1 MSRLDEIEQ
10 MEPTPNAWANRF
22 KALVFGGE
30 QFDALYQWQAERAGL
45 KYGPKSK
52 LSPHILTEA
61 TPITIND
68 PLHIDIPVSL
78 SATTPSRELRFYFQD
93 PAFVRRATSTVI
105 GARLTAA
112 GQPDQLFEN
121 SIDPRD
127 YIYAQL
133 KREGAGDTFMTDFM
147 PLSEFTGPGMHAYFW
162 NLVPA
167 VRQAETLL
175 LTLTLTPPGYASSQ
189 APPFV
194 DHIGQVVVSFHTERL
209 AAWGI

>member
-1 MSRLDEIEQ
+1 MGLDQLDNMNE
-10 MEPTPNAWANRF
+10 TSVNAWANRF
-22 KALVFGGE
+22 KSLVFGGQ
-30 QFDALYQWQAERAGL
+30 QFDELYQWQAERAGL

-52 LSPHILTEA
+52 LAPHILTQA
-61 TPITIND
+61 TPITLDD

-78 SATTPSRELRFYFQD
+78 SATTVSVSLRYYFQD
-93 PAFVRRATSTVI
+93 PAFIRRATSTVM
-105 GARLTAA
+105 APRLTAA

-133 KREGAGDTFMTDFM
+133 KREGAGDTFMTNFM

-167 VRQAETLL
+167 VRQAETLE
-175 LTLTLTPPGYASSQ
+175 LTLTIIPPGFSSNED
-189 APPFV
+189 PPFV
-194 DHIGQVVVSFHTERL
+194 DHIGQVIVSFHTERL

>member
-1 MSRLDEIEQ
+1 MSRLSELEQ
-10 MEPTPNAWANRF
+10 VDPTGNAWADRF
-22 KALVFGGE
+22 KAMTFGGAS
-30 QFDALYQWQAERAGL
+30 FDEMYAWQAKRAGM
-45 KYGPKSK
+45 KYGPDSR
-52 LSPHILTEA
+52 LSPHILTKA
-61 TPITIND
+61 TPITLDD
-68 PLHIDIPVSL
+68 PDHDDIPVSL
-78 SATTPSRELRFYFQD
+78 SATTTSASLRFYFQD
-93 PAFVRRATSTVI
+93 PAFIRRATSTVI

-133 KREGAGDTFMTDFM
+133 VREGAGDVFMSDFM

-175 LTLTLTPPGYASSQ
+175 LNLNIIPPGYQTSQ
-189 APPFV
+189 DPPFV
-194 DHIGQVVVSFHTERL
+194 DHIGQVIVSFHTERL
-209 AAWGI
+209 AAYGI